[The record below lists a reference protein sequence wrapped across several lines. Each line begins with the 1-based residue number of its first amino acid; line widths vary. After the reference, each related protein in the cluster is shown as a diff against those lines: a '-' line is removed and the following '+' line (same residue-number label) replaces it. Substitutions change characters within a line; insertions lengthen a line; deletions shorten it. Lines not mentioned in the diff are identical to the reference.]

1 MQPKTLCEKLGVGP
15 QLQPDQ
21 MQVLADQ
28 GYKSVINCR
37 PDGEQ
42 PGQPTSAELEA
53 AAKAAGLGYAYV
65 PTVPGKLGEEQ
76 VKGFDKAMADLP
88 QPIFSFCKT
97 GMRASSLWALC
108 RGPEL
113 GADEVV
119 EKAAE
124 AGYDIAALKPRID

>member
-1 MQPKTLCEKLGVGP
+1 MQPKTLCEELGVGP
-15 QLQPDQ
+15 QLAPEQ
-21 MQVLADQ
+21 MQTLAEQ

-53 AAKAAGLGYAYV
+53 AAKAAGLGYAHV

-76 VKGFDKAMADLP
+76 IKGFDKALSELP
-88 QPIFSFCKT
+88 QPVFSFCKT

-119 EKAAE
+119 KKAAD